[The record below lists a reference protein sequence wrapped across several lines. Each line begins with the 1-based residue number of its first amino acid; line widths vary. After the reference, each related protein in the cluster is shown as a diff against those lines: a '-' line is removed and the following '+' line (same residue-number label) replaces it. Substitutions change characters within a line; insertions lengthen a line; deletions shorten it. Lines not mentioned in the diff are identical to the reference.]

1 MTDKKMKCTSQQMLK
16 VILRG
21 IDRNALT
28 PEQNLF
34 ASVIGVAISDLSDK
48 NHRNSAEA
56 YFSGDSFPIHCELVG
71 IDSDAAK
78 RLLKIGGFLPS

>member
-1 MTDKKMKCTSQQMLK
+1 MKCTSQQMLK

-21 IDRNALT
+21 IDRSALT

-34 ASVIGVAISDLSDK
+34 ASVIRVAISDLSGK

-56 YFSGDSFPIHCELVG
+56 YFNGDSFQIHCELVG
-71 IDSDAAK
+71 IDADAAK
-78 RLLKIGGFLPS
+78 RLLKTGGFLPS